1 MKHLWRKNMNNSKVT
16 GYGKKLIVVSLAAII
31 STLSVFAQTVVKMP
45 KNKNPISK
53 DIQLGSQYS
62 AEAEKVFP
70 VLSDSESTRYVQDI
84 GRRLVRSIPSEYQH
98 PEFNYEFKIL
108 NCNDINAFAIAAG
121 HLYVCRGMI
130 EGAKNEGE
138 MVGVMAHEI
147 SHAALRHTTQQGPG
161 LGTQLGAIGVLLGG
175 AILGAPDI
183 GQVLAA
189 GMITKYSRKS
199 EKEADLV
206 GARIMANAGYDP
218 HDLANM
224 FKTIEQQSEGS
235 RPPEWISSHP
245 DPGKRSE
252 YINAEANLLRVAPN
266 PIRDSND
273 FQRQKRRLTA
283 MTPKAKSMEELEKAA
298 QGQQGSGQNPT
309 AGGKY
314 DPSNVQYPSARTRV
328 YKAGTILT
336 ANVPDNWK
344 EFPDDSGV
352 TFAPEN
358 AYGDKGITHGVMLGV
373 QKGQGGNLQT
383 ESDNY
388 VQAIAKSN
396 NYSQQGGYSRG
407 SINGKNALRTII
419 SGRSDVTGKTEV
431 VTIYTTQLSDGS
443 LLYVLTVS
451 PENESADYSRAFT
464 NFVNSIKI
472 NDR

>member
-1 MKHLWRKNMNNSKVT
+1 MNKSATKSV
-16 GYGKKLIVVSLAAII
+16 GKQLIGFSLLAIMSVSI
-31 STLSVFAQTVVKMP
+31 FGQTVVKMP

-53 DIQLGSQYS
+53 DIELGRQYS
-62 AEAEKVFP
+62 AEAEKIFP
-70 VLSDSESTRYVQDI
+70 ILNDAESTRYVQDV
-84 GRRLVRSIPSEYQH
+84 GRRLSRSIPAEYQH

-161 LGTQLGAIGVLLGG
+161 FGTQLGAIGVLLGG
-175 AILGAPDI
+175 AILGAPEL
-183 GQVLAA
+183 GQAAAA
-189 GMITKYSRKS
+189 GLLTKYSRKS

-218 HDLANM
+218 HDLANL
-224 FKTIEQQSEGS
+224 FKTIEAQSEGS

-245 DPGKRSE
+245 DPGKRFD
-252 YINAEANLLRVAPN
+252 YINAEANLLRVSPN
-266 PIRDSND
+266 PIRDSNE

-283 MTPKAKSMEELEKAA
+283 INPKALSMEQIEKNA
-298 QGQQGSGQNPT
+298 QGSQGTGQSPT
-309 AGGKY
+309 TGGKY
-314 DPSNVQYPSARTRV
+314 DPRNVQLPSNQTRQ
-328 YKAGTILT
+328 YKAGNILT
-336 ANVPDNWK
+336 ATVPNNWK
-344 EFPDDSGV
+344 EFPEQDGV
-352 TFAPEN
+352 QFAPEN
-358 AYGDKGITHGVMLGV
+358 AYGDKGITHGAMLGV
-373 QKGQGGNLQT
+373 QKGQGGNLQAET
-383 ESDNY
+383 EAY

-407 SINGKNALRTII
+407 NISGKNALRTTIG
-419 SGRSDVTGKTEV
+419 GRSDVTGKTEI

-443 LLYVLTVS
+443 LLYVLTVV
-451 PENESADYSRAFT
+451 PENESSSYSKAFL
-464 NFVNSIKI
+464 NFVNSIRI